1 MFLDPEIF
9 VNMMI
14 ERFVRCFVL
23 QVCNSYIIYNYDKVT
38 GVMKS

>member
-14 ERFVRCFVL
+14 ERFVHCFVL
-23 QVCNSYIIYNYDKVT
+23 QVCNSYTIYII
-38 GVMKS
+38 MIR